1 MKVVATRSFFG
12 SGVTAKK
19 GTVIEVSDKLAK
31 AWLKAGLAVKADAD
45 AEPSV
50 VATTSPKSEPSTE
63 GETDTTGEVVDD
75 QNADEQPT
83 DGEADKEPTTGDDK
97 TGTDGDEPQAPTAP
111 ATDEPQAPVAPQNS
125 NQNTKKGS
133 K

>member
-12 SGVTAKK
+12 SGINAKK
-19 GTVIEVSDKLAK
+19 GVVIEVSDKLAK
-31 AWLKAGLAVKADAD
+31 AWLKAGLAVKADGK

-50 VATTSPKSEPSTE
+50 VATTSPKSPE
-63 GETDTTGEVVDD
+63 TTGEVVDD
-75 QNADEQPT
+75 QNADEQST
-83 DGEADKEPTTGDDK
+83 DGEADKEPTTDDDK

-111 ATDEPQAPVAPQNS
+111 ATDEPQAPVAPQNNS